1 MTSTTTANTAHAPLS
16 SGIDPSSFSS
26 VIKPADDL
34 FRYVNGPWIDTYIL
48 PDDRSRFGSF
58 DRLAE
63 NAEQQIRDILESS
76 GDEAAKSKTLYA
88 SFLDTDA
95 VEAAGVEPIRA
106 DLDAIDNAD
115 SKAALTEALG
125 AMSPYGGPDLFGF
138 DIFGDFNNPDVNIM
152 HMSQGGLGLPD
163 EAYYREDH
171 YAPIRDA
178 YVRMVAAQL
187 RNAGCAHDDEAQ
199 EQAQRLLDVETAIA
213 AHHWDNVAT
222 RDSQKTNNPTD
233 FAELKTMLA
242 DFDIEAWAQA
252 MQRAYDGSATS
263 RTYAVD
269 VLGAL
274 AHVNVMEPSFFTGLN
289 EFWRDAQLDDLK
301 LWARVHTIVGRASML
316 SRDFDSANF
325 EFYGK
330 TLSGTCLLYTSD
342 AADEL

>member
-178 YVRMVAAQL
+178 YVRMVARQL
-187 RNAGCAHDDEAQ
+187 TNAGYAHADDEAR

-213 AHHWDNVAT
+213 AHHW
-222 RDSQKTNNPTD
+222 
-233 FAELKTMLA
+233 
-242 DFDIEAWAQA
+242 
-252 MQRAYDGSATS
+252 
-263 RTYAVD
+263 
-269 VLGAL
+269 
-274 AHVNVMEPSFFTGLN
+274 
-289 EFWRDAQLDDLK
+289 
-301 LWARVHTIVGRASML
+301 L
-316 SRDFDSANF
+316 S
-325 EFYGK
+325 
-330 TLSGTCLLYTSD
+330 LIHI
-342 AADEL
+342 

>member
-16 SGIDPSSFSS
+16 SSIDPSSFSS

-178 YVRMVAAQL
+178 YVRMVARQL
-187 RNAGCAHDDEAQ
+187 TNAGYAHADEAQ
-199 EQAQRLLDVETAIA
+199 
-213 AHHWDNVAT
+213 
-222 RDSQKTNNPTD
+222 
-233 FAELKTMLA
+233 
-242 DFDIEAWAQA
+242 
-252 MQRAYDGSATS
+252 
-263 RTYAVD
+263 
-269 VLGAL
+269 
-274 AHVNVMEPSFFTGLN
+274 
-289 EFWRDAQLDDLK
+289 
-301 LWARVHTIVGRASML
+301 
-316 SRDFDSANF
+316 
-325 EFYGK
+325 
-330 TLSGTCLLYTSD
+330 
-342 AADEL
+342 

>member
-1 MTSTTTANTAHAPLS
+1 MTSTTTANTAHATLS

-163 EAYYREDH
+163 EAY
-171 YAPIRDA
+171 
-178 YVRMVAAQL
+178 
-187 RNAGCAHDDEAQ
+187 
-199 EQAQRLLDVETAIA
+199 
-213 AHHWDNVAT
+213 
-222 RDSQKTNNPTD
+222 
-233 FAELKTMLA
+233 
-242 DFDIEAWAQA
+242 
-252 MQRAYDGSATS
+252 
-263 RTYAVD
+263 
-269 VLGAL
+269 
-274 AHVNVMEPSFFTGLN
+274 
-289 EFWRDAQLDDLK
+289 
-301 LWARVHTIVGRASML
+301 
-316 SRDFDSANF
+316 
-325 EFYGK
+325 
-330 TLSGTCLLYTSD
+330 
-342 AADEL
+342 

>member
-1 MTSTTTANTAHAPLS
+1 MTSTTTAHAPLS

-26 VIKPADDL
+26 VIRPADDL

-63 NAEQQIRDILESS
+63 NAEQQIRDILEAS
-76 GDEAAKSKTLYA
+76 GDEAAKSKALYA

-95 VEAAGVEPIRA
+95 VEKAGVEPIR
-106 DLDAIDNAD
+106 DNLNAIDAAK
-115 SKAALTEALG
+115 SKEELTEVLG

-138 DIFGDFNNPDVNIM
+138 DVFGDFNNPDVNIM

-178 YVRMVAAQL
+178 YVRMVARQL
-187 RNAGCAHDDEAQ
+187 TNAGYAHADDEAR

-213 AHHWDNVAT
+213 AHHWDNVST
-222 RDSQKTNNPTD
+222 RDSQKTNNPTE
-233 FAELKTMLA
+233 FAELKAMLA
-242 DFDIEAWAQA
+242 DFGIEAWAQA
-252 MQRAYDGSATS
+252 VQRACDASATAG
-263 RTYAVD
+263 TYAVD

-274 AHVNVMEPSFFTGLN
+274 AH
-289 EFWRDAQLDDLK
+289 
-301 LWARVHTIVGRASML
+301 
-316 SRDFDSANF
+316 DF
-325 EFYGK
+325 
-330 TLSGTCLLYTSD
+330 
-342 AADEL
+342 